1 MLVPS
6 SFKYSSASL
15 HRQKETTRRRPSRG
29 STQTGSNSSSH
40 SSPPPPLSPI
50 RTTSEPVAIPAPKSP
65 HVAIASRDRS
75 EPPQHSMPSSQPTAT
90 LPIGR
95 RKQSSHDS
103 NALPPAV
110 AALLAVT
117 SIPPRRP
124 NRYRTKPGS
133 HRRISIEELVS
144 EWKSD
149 ESFKTSYGSSGSQA
163 LSLLLEDADDAEE
176 QSRKDNE
183 PNYLNARSASSESMP
198 SLDSDDRSILSLR
211 CPSTP
216 ESLCSSRSYTNLKKE
231 KSRSLPASESCAF
244 DHPLLP
250 RSDPEDEDDLLWPIA
265 KKTPPVAKQK
275 SSFKSNLT
283 ASLQS
288 LKEAAVNSIS
298 SFARSGPTLS
308 AYPRHAGAPID
319 DMLWSHPFLFPRF
332 SSEVRPATDGT
343 PSSAERR
350 YLNPMPLTF
359 EEQEAPFQEALH
371 APFLAESSDD
381 APTIQLQTYTRGRRR
396 ANGKRCSGPNP
407 NSEAGR
413 ALLGAAGVRQR
424 EVRENSDFLR
434 VVVLEMNMR
443 REGKLEQGRAKIWLP
458 PRQASA
464 ATTQPGRVPPRWV
477 GESA

>member
-1 MLVPS
+1 MD
-6 SFKYSSASL
+6 
-15 HRQKETTRRRPSRG
+15 RQKETSRRRSSRG
-29 STQTGSNSSSH
+29 STQTSSNSSRQ
-40 SSPPPPLSPI
+40 SSPRRPLSPV
-50 RTTSEPVAIPAPKSP
+50 RTTSEPVAIPPPKSP
-65 HVAIASRDRS
+65 NVAVASRDRS
-75 EPPQHSMPSSQPTAT
+75 DSHQQSMPSSQGSAT

-95 RKQSSHDS
+95 RKRSTHDP

-124 NRYRTKPGS
+124 NRYRTKPGGN
-133 HRRISIEELVS
+133 RRISIEELVS

-149 ESFKTSYGSSGSQA
+149 KSFKTSYGSSGSQA
-163 LSLLLEDADDAEE
+163 LSVLLEDADYAEE
-176 QSRKDNE
+176 HSRKQSE

-198 SLDSDDRSILSLR
+198 SLDSDDRSILSLGS
-211 CPSTP
+211 PSTP
-216 ESLCSSRSYTNLKKE
+216 ESLRSSRSYTNLKKE
-231 KSRSLPASESCAF
+231 KSRSLPVAESCAF

-250 RSDPEDEDDLLWPIA
+250 RSEPEDEDGLLLPIA
-265 KKTPPVAKQK
+265 KKTPSVAKQK

-298 SFARSGPTLS
+298 SLARSGPTS
-308 AYPRHAGAPID
+308 SSFPRHSGAPID

-332 SSEVRPATDGT
+332 SSEIRPATDGT

-371 APFLAESSDD
+371 APFLAESTDD
-381 APTIQLQTYTRGRRR
+381 APTVQLQTYTRGRRR
-396 ANGKRCSGPNP
+396 ANGKRSGPNP

-458 PRQASA
+458 PRQACA
-464 ATTQPGRVPPRWV
+464 ATTQTGRVPPRWV

>member
-6 SFKYSSASL
+6 SFKYSSASMDR
-15 HRQKETTRRRPSRG
+15 HKDTSRRRSSRG
-29 STQTGSNSSSH
+29 STQISSNSIRQ
-40 SSPPPPLSPI
+40 SSPRRPLSPV
-50 RTTSEPVAIPAPKSP
+50 RTTSEPVPIRPPKSP
-65 HVAIASRDRS
+65 NVAVASRDRS
-75 EPPQHSMPSSQPTAT
+75 DSHQQSMPSSQGSAT
-90 LPIGR
+90 LPIGT
-95 RKQSSHDS
+95 RKRSTHDP

-124 NRYRTKPGS
+124 NRYRTKPGA

-163 LSLLLEDADDAEE
+163 LSVLLEDVDYAEE
-176 QSRKDNE
+176 HSRKESE

-198 SLDSDDRSILSLR
+198 SLDSDDRSILSLGS
-211 CPSTP
+211 PSTP
-216 ESLCSSRSYTNLKKE
+216 ESLRSNRSYTNLKKE

-250 RSDPEDEDDLLWPIA
+250 RSEPDDEDDLLLPIT
-265 KKTPPVAKQK
+265 KKTPPAAKQK

-298 SFARSGPTLS
+298 SLARSGPTS
-308 AYPRHAGAPID
+308 SSFPRHAGAPID

-332 SSEVRPATDGT
+332 SSEIRPATDCT

-371 APFLAESSDD
+371 APFLAESTDD

-396 ANGKRCSGPNP
+396 ANGKRAGPNP
-407 NSEAGR
+407 SSEAGR

-458 PRQASA
+458 PRQACA
-464 ATTQPGRVPPRWV
+464 ATTQTGRVPPRWV